1 MGKLPGQSHD
11 EIARAVFLC
20 NKSVPSK
27 AEARSYYIKRH

>member
-20 NKSVPSK
+20 NKRVPVMRTRAK
-27 AEARSYYIKRH
+27 M